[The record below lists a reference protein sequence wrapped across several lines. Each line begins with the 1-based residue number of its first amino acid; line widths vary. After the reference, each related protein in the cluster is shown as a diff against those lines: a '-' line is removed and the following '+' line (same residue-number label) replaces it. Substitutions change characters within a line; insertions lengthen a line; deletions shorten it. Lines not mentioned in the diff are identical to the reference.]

1 VNFQKSLL
9 PLDRFAMTIVSILV
23 VAIGILLWSG
33 DRTVAEVRNFSWQ
46 NRQINAD
53 DTAFILSFNRQVD
66 RQSVEQA
73 LKIVPPL
80 PGKISWAG
88 SKLAYTLL
96 STAPYDNT
104 YTLDLRGAREV
115 APTAFF
121 SRQDAKSVKLGKEV
135 LPFVSR
141 FRTPDRM
148 FAYLGT
154 QGEEKGRVIVYNL
167 KTQERQPITPPNLVV
182 TDFKI
187 DRSSSKVV
195 FTATTPE
202 ILNSGQPAISNQQIY
217 QANTGIKRSR
227 SGDSIVADQKVQLVV
242 DNQEYQNIKFDF
254 ATDGNK
260 VVTQRVSRKNPN
272 DFALWVFYLDGKT
285 PPTKLKNSGDFVI
298 TPDSSAVAA
307 AEGEGVSIFR
317 LTEDFQN
324 NLDFLPKYGTVLSF
338 ASDGSAAA
346 MIKFNPD
353 ATRSLYL
360 VSNQGKEEELLKTGG
375 SVLDAI
381 FSPSKDLI
389 YCLATELQTKNELS
403 QEQPYLVAIDLKTKQ
418 VIPLLL
424 LPIQQGINMSLSPD
438 GLAIMFDRVANANN
452 TDRLINGEGEGILW
466 LLPIPPNLRQTN
478 TSVKAE
484 QLPLPGWHPQWLF

>member
-1 VNFQKSLL
+1 
-9 PLDRFAMTIVSILV
+9 MTIVCILT

-33 DRTVAEVRNFSWQ
+33 DRTVAEVRTFSWQ
-46 NRQINAD
+46 NSKINAD

-66 RQSVEQA
+66 RESVEKS

-88 SKLAYTLL
+88 SRLAYTLL
-96 STAPYDNT
+96 SPAPYGNA

-115 APTAFF
+115 APTNLFA
-121 SRQDAKSVKLGKEV
+121 RQDDKSTKLGKEI

-154 QGEEKGRVIVYNL
+154 QGAEKGRVIVYNL
-167 KTQERQPITPPNLVV
+167 KTQERKPITPSNLVV

-202 ILNSGQPAISNQQIY
+202 LLNSGQPAISTQQIY
-217 QANTGIKRSR
+217 QANTGIERSR
-227 SGDSIVADQKVQLVV
+227 SGESILPDQKVQLVV

-254 ATDGNK
+254 AADGNK
-260 VVTQRVSRKNPN
+260 VVTQRVHRKNPS
-272 DFALWVFYLDGKT
+272 DFALWVFYLNGET

-307 AEGEGVSIFR
+307 AEGEGVSIFQ
-317 LTEDFQN
+317 LSENFQN
-324 NLDFLPKYGTVLSF
+324 NLDFLPKYGTVLNF
-338 ASDGSAAA
+338 AHDGSAAA
-346 MIKFNPD
+346 MIKFNND

-360 VSNQGKEEELLKTGG
+360 VSNQGQEEELLKTGG
-375 SVLDAI
+375 SILEAI

-389 YCLATELQTKNELS
+389 YCLATELQTNNETS

-418 VIPLLL
+418 VIPLLI

-438 GLAIMFDRVANANN
+438 GLAVMFDRVANANN
-452 TDRLINGEGEGILW
+452 TDGLAKGEGDGILW
-466 LLPIPPNLRQTN
+466 LLPIPPNLRQPN
-478 TSVKAE
+478 APIKAE
-484 QLPLPGWHPQWLF
+484 QLPLPGWHPQWLL